1 MATEVEWCSVKVT
14 VSRASHLLQV
24 AKEAAASRK
33 RSGDALSYAVALA
46 AVISVESPFVHIDG
60 IMVRLQPLQTTWAIS
75 CLTGEMGWTHE
86 SVYCSLTAL
95 SWHAGEGGG
104 E

>member
-1 MATEVEWCSVKVT
+1 MP
-14 VSRASHLLQV
+14 RRQHLLQV

-60 IMVRLQPLQTTWAIS
+60 IMVRLQPLGQFPA
-75 CLTGEMGWTHE
+75 
-86 SVYCSLTAL
+86 SLGNGMDT
-95 SWHAGEGGG
+95 
-104 E
+104 